1 MIVTN
6 SSALVP
12 EVPTID
18 VAEARWASEELAAL
32 IEKLPPDSPAG
43 IVLRQA
49 RRELASL
56 AQSSSPGTVVGPFRI
71 AA

>member
-6 SSALVP
+6 PSALTP

-18 VAEARWASEELAAL
+18 VSEARWASEELAAMIARL
-32 IEKLPPDSPAG
+32 GPDSP
-43 IVLRQA
+43 VSLLLRQA

-56 AQSSSPGTVVGPFRI
+56 SQSASATVVGPFRV

>member
-6 SSALVP
+6 PSALAP

-18 VAEARWASEELAAL
+18 VSEARWASDELAAL
-32 IEKLPPDSPAG
+32 IARLGLDSPVSM
-43 IVLRQA
+43 VLRQA

-56 AQSSSPGTVVGPFRI
+56 AQSAPATVVGPFRV

>member
-6 SSALVP
+6 NSAFVP
-12 EVPTID
+12 ESPTID
-18 VAEARWASEELAAL
+18 VSEARWASDEIAML
-32 IEKLPPDSPAG
+32 IAKLGLDSPVSL
-43 IVLRQA
+43 VLRQA

-56 AQSSSPGTVVGPFRI
+56 VQSSHASVVGPFRI